1 MFNLQ
6 RALNKWNYI
15 AIIQKERNSF
25 GDLQKSINKEND
37 IKEKNKNKDKDIEL
51 NIDKIKS
58 DNILKIKGLMQLING
73 SDKFIK
79 KISLDITYPKIK
91 IYINEKI
98 KKNKLLKVVKI
109 KEKKELLIIR
119 KYFYIYYEKCFHEE
133 IKNKKIKKKN
143 NE

>member
-25 GDLQKSINKEND
+25 RDLQKSINKENE
-37 IKEKNKNKDKDIEL
+37 IKEENKDKDIEL

-79 KISLDITYPKIK
+79 KISLDI
-91 IYINEKI
+91 
-98 KKNKLLKVVKI
+98 
-109 KEKKELLIIR
+109 
-119 KYFYIYYEKCFHEE
+119 
-133 IKNKKIKKKN
+133 KKIN
-143 NE
+143 Y